1 MRCRRARAA
10 ITERRLR
17 TPSPAAARELQLHLT
32 SCRSCAADALAEEV
46 LARELAVSWEDL
58 APPIDVRARVLR
70 EIAVLESVE
79 RREVPRRQL
88 GLAVVATAAA
98 LGVAA
103 WLAVSGFPPLLPRAV
118 HETRWLLEGI
128 TAVLSVFAGPLDA
141 AVAVLRSLGG
151 IALDLLSALG
161 VVLDAFAVV
170 PQALVVFSVAAMAS
184 FTAYVVARDLRLLP
198 APRKE
203 HRA

>member
-1 MRCRRARAA
+1 
-10 ITERRLR
+10 
-17 TPSPAAARELQLHLT
+17 
-32 SCRSCAADALAEEV
+32 
-46 LARELAVSWEDL
+46 
-58 APPIDVRARVLR
+58 
-70 EIAVLESVE
+70 
-79 RREVPRRQL
+79 
-88 GLAVVATAAA
+88 
-98 LGVAA
+98 
-103 WLAVSGFPPLLPRAV
+103 
-118 HETRWLLEGI
+118 LLEGI